1 MNNNNLDKGVK
12 SSMGYKKVNSSK
24 SNLEQNNVE
33 YLGMQLDTGKF
44 NEERSKNI
52 QKLGPSQSRLDQDRE
67 KQKAQRELMSFM
79 RKDAIDP
86 YDNTPGGKRVPGD
99 KLLAISQSKYSNSL
113 LEKILKAS
121 DQSQFQ
127 NTTLKFQEQ
136 ALNYMQSISTDI
148 KAIAESL
155 KPKEE
160 QQQEDEDNDLKM
172 EMSNLAKSLASLDI
186 EGIAKDIGS
195 SIYKK
200 LDSGGY
206 GDLVKSMYQ
215 SMRETIQGGD
225 FTQMVKGMLQSTM
238 LSTLPPEWQKNI
250 QQFRD
255 DPVKLMQLQIN
266 KLGKGD
272 NKVLRDIFGSM
283 YQGEKPGEGLQRKK
297 IDLSAKALFDNK
309 VYTSI
314 TKVIP
319 EYLYRIVRG
328 IEGGDA
334 LMYDWQEQ
342 KYITASEVAARAANN
357 NAQVSPEQF
366 RREMMSSLSTILEE
380 AVDNKNN
387 DIIKML
393 EIDPQTK
400 KVVKDKITG
409 NVKFKNQN
417 IGKVLTKILDSGFMV
432 DDIITSPTNVIIQSV
447 PGLSND
453 PENYQYI
460 NTIKTILK
468 SSGMEDKDEF
478 VELMHD
484 LRERKNN
491 HKYDDS
497 AELFGNKYNSTV
509 QHLMKN
515 TTMSADQRDRILG
528 MLNSQGIHVW
538 GNGGGSGPGSG
549 GGNGSNTFSGGGNN
563 TTTNWDAVDA
573 ERNNPDN
580 KIDND
585 RDRDKARDWESKL
598 LHMKL
603 SNVDPYREKE
613 SERDKFTAKLSNL
626 YASGLI
632 DETKYSRWK
641 AKGPEGISSKE
652 NLYIKE
658 RLKKYKGASELYKTL
673 EDAHMTAQHI
683 AAQRGI
689 TVEAARA
696 QGYVADITDLVDCVD
711 KNGNPIIAKL
721 REKNY
726 TYLDPRSEDW
736 KYIRKKASEER
747 RGILGNGPINK
758 QISKTL
764 SGIFGDPKIADKA
777 GIAVGSA
784 AGLGVAKLLK
794 DQGIITNPKFG
805 YVMAGLG
812 GALMSMERS
821 RNFMTNVF
829 GPEGDVKGANGFSN
843 KEIFMAKAMTQ
854 YLPAIG
860 IGGKT
865 ALSIMKA
872 TKAFGPMGQ
881 AFGLIAGPALGT
893 VVGITGAAAANHFRK
908 WLFDPERDP
917 NSKLGKVVSF
927 LKENRFIRRM
937 FAMSDDRSDEALQ
950 LDALKRLR
958 GMYESKLN
966 EEKSKQTPSKANI
979 QAITKAIRSIDEAET
994 KIKENLNTIKAE
1006 QKKATKDDE
1015 SPDQNRIDACNNA
1028 IATIFR
1034 HLMNKLK
1041 QIDNVVGF
1049 TAQSEF
1055 DAFVEDERNER
1066 ENTNRASA
1074 AADAS
1079 YNKIDSDRMDRYKE
1093 IAAEYYNASD
1103 ENKARFRE
1111 AVKGEGDLILDT
1123 IRDDKLRSEFE
1134 AMSIEADAGADVSAR
1149 YQAWMENF
1157 KAQDPSGYEAF
1168 VEATR
1173 GGVNATEFRQKLYD
1187 AIRKD
1192 MKEVEKTNL
1201 SGQELEDEVT
1211 RRGNMILNDRHF
1223 VNKLLG
1229 VAGDTKFKIGQALR
1243 GRFGFEGA
1251 DDDDKR
1257 RDNLAMNLVKMY
1269 TRNNPDYRDNTKES
1283 EIGAGGRGDK
1293 PIKMRQLSDKK
1304 FKSGES
1310 LSVAGCSV
1318 AAITN
1323 ALIYMGIDAPEPDTL
1338 IGIANKYLTASGGVT
1353 SDFFK
1358 EVGKN
1363 LGLTVVT
1370 YNDKDNQF
1378 TIDSFKEI
1386 KPGKGFGAIALL
1398 RNQFNEGYHYITIK
1412 SVSGRTLQIDDPETN
1427 GITQEPAA
1435 EIVSR
1440 LVEIITLKEESAK
1453 SLVKDADSMSFKDM
1467 AKSAIKSKVTSAIKD
1482 SATLKKILSKS
1493 PSISTGG
1500 VAGGGVSTGGTS
1512 IISSILD
1519 AIKNAVFNI
1528 RIVDDLTLPLKMGDP
1543 DAALAVSKR
1552 QMSDLSDNSV
1562 KRYATN
1568 VKRMMNHKDVQAEL
1582 NQQNLVQEK
1591 ILNGGLV
1598 AGGSTGAGGKGTV
1611 NNSMTSAVNN
1621 INNQNGG
1628 SGGDGDKGKGGWLD
1642 AIKSDGKGFLLGL
1655 GAKAG
1660 NALTLGAAALPM
1672 LAHYA
1677 GSKISGKFFK
1687 WGKQRAEEA
1696 YSNLT
1701 GEISEEDAQQKFD
1714 ENGNQTQ
1721 RGRFRDWGGIL
1732 RSAKDATAFVK
1743 GGIGIHGLISKS
1755 LKIGGDML
1763 KKSSKPILKR
1773 MGESMTGNLAG
1784 NGLVKTLLNLIN
1796 NALIDAPIW
1805 LAEHISAKKF
1815 SSFLGGSE
1823 MVEKAITGT
1832 LGYIKNICAKFAKK
1846 IAPAFS
1852 AKAAQVIGK
1861 KAGGSFLKKI
1871 LNKVPGGILLTAAV
1885 QIPASAVTGWKHA
1898 AQYLDTK
1905 PENVTF
1911 GDKIKVMMAKVFYDC
1926 IPDILLGLMTVANP
1940 IASVCTD
1947 ILLALIRGIYTFEE
1961 CLVDFGLKEK
1971 EWKGD
1976 DNENVA
1982 ESVDS
1987 GLNKMLADGK
1997 VDDKYVQNA
2006 KDVVGTKFTARHEGF
2021 RSTVYKDRYGNDT
2034 IGYGFNIASGRFSD
2048 EQVAR
2053 WRTQGI
2059 TEEEAQ
2065 QVLGEELMKTRADL
2079 DKKYPWFKDL
2089 DPVRQGA
2096 MVDMAYNM
2104 GMGNDSAGLASFEK
2118 ALAAMQK
2125 GDYETAAKEFLD
2137 SKYARDVGSRAN
2149 EIADMIRNGSGA
2161 QGKSM
2166 GIGGSLTPPPALTS
2180 GWGSPVDGTP
2190 VVTSVFGE
2198 RVVPGGSKNHKG
2210 IDIRAQDGANV
2221 YAAKAGK
2228 VTVAQASLGLI
2239 EIEHPDGTKTR
2250 YMHNKKIFVRPGDE
2264 VTKGQLIALASDI
2277 DASGGHSPYYG
2288 PHLHFEVWKNNKQ
2301 IDPFI
2306 ELGLSK
2312 SQLKLPGQH
2321 GGNYSNSA
2329 ENIAYVERNQWL
2341 NENAKSTVQLAQAN
2355 NPSGV
2360 TTNTEAAGPPD
2371 NYYPTSSNQTTIVNR
2386 DSGLEKYVQALD
2398 AKFDKMI
2405 ELLTKLVNISD
2416 ESVNNFM
2423 SEAIGPARI

>member
-1 MNNNNLDKGVK
+1 MAYFRRVDGDENNVK
-12 SSMGYKKVNSSK
+12 R
-24 SNLEQNNVE
+24 NNVE
-33 YLGMQLDTGKF
+33 YLKQQIETDRYNTRQSNEIQKF
-44 NEERSKNI
+44 NAST
-52 QKLGPSQSRLDQDRE
+52 SRLYQDKE
-67 KQKAQRELMSFM
+67 KQKTQRELIAFM
-79 RKDAIDP
+79 RKDGVDP

-121 DQSQFQ
+121 DQTQFQ

-160 QQQEDEDNDLKM
+160 EQQQEEENELKM

-186 EGIAKDIGS
+186 EGIAKDIGTS
-195 SIYKK
+195 VYKK
-200 LDSGGY
+200 LDSSGY

-225 FTQMVKGMLQSTM
+225 FSQMVKGMLQSTM

-328 IEGGDA
+328 IEGGDS

-342 KYITASEVAARAANN
+342 RYITASEASARAAQN
-357 NAQVSPEQF
+357 NAQVSPEQL

-380 AVDNKNN
+380 AADNNNN

-400 KVVKDKITG
+400 KLVKDKITG

-417 IGKVLTKILDSGFMV
+417 IGKVLTKILDSGFMI
-432 DDIITSPTNVIIQSV
+432 DDIITSPTGVIIQSV
-447 PGLSND
+447 SGLSND

-460 NTIKTILK
+460 NTIKTILR

-484 LRERKNN
+484 LRERKTT

-497 AELFGNKYNSTV
+497 AEFLGNKYNDTV

-528 MLNSQGIHVW
+528 MLNSQGVHVW
-538 GNGGGSGPGSG
+538 GNGGGYGPGS
-549 GGNGSNTFSGGGNN
+549 GGNGSNTFSGGGNS

-580 KIDND
+580 KIDSD

-598 LHMKL
+598 INMKL

-626 YASGLI
+626 YATGLI
-632 DETKYSRWK
+632 DETRYSRWK
-641 AKGPEGISSKE
+641 AKGPEGVSSKE

-658 RLKKYKGASELYKTL
+658 RLKKFKGASELYKTL
-673 EDAHMTAQHI
+673 EDAQMTAQHI

-696 QGYVADITDLVDCVD
+696 QGYVADITDLVDCID

-736 KYIRKKASEER
+736 KYIRKKAAEER
-747 RGILGNGPINK
+747 RGVLGNGPINK
-758 QISKTL
+758 QISRTL

-829 GPEGDVKGANGFSN
+829 GPEGDVRGANGFSN

-854 YLPAIG
+854 YLPALG

-872 TKAFGPMGQ
+872 TKAFGPLGQ

-966 EEKSKQTPSKANI
+966 EEKAKQTPSKSKI
-979 QAITKAIRSIDEAET
+979 QAINKALKAIDDAEV
-994 KIKENLNTIKAE
+994 KIKENLTTIKAE
-1006 QKKATKDDE
+1006 QKKSTKDDE
-1015 SPDQNRIDACNNA
+1015 TPDQNRIDACNNA

-1041 QIDNVVGF
+1041 QIDDVVGF
-1049 TAQSEF
+1049 TSQSEF
-1055 DAFVEDERNER
+1055 DAFVEEEKDER

-1079 YNKIDSDRMDRYKE
+1079 YNKIDPDRMDRYKE
-1093 IAAEYYNASD
+1093 IATEYYNASD
-1103 ENKARFRE
+1103 ENKTRFRE
-1111 AVKGEGDLILDT
+1111 AVRGEGDLILDT
-1123 IRDDKLRSEFE
+1123 IRDDNLRSEFE
-1134 AMSIEADAGADVSAR
+1134 AMSIEADAGTDVSAR
-1149 YQAWMENF
+1149 YQAWVENF
-1157 KAQDPSGYEAF
+1157 KTQDPNGYEAF
-1168 VEATR
+1168 IEATR

-1192 MKEVEKTNL
+1192 MKEVEKTKL
-1201 SGQELEDEVT
+1201 TGQELEDEVT

-1229 VAGDTKFKIGQALR
+1229 VASDTKFNLGQALR
-1243 GRFGFEGA
+1243 GRFGFEGV
-1251 DDDDKR
+1251 DEDDKR
-1257 RDNLAMNLVKMY
+1257 RDNLAMNLVNMY
-1269 TRNNPDYRDNTKES
+1269 TRNNPDYQDNSDLEDEDEEVS
-1283 EIGAGGRGDK
+1283 GAGGRGDK
-1293 PIKMRQLSDKK
+1293 PIKMRQLSGKK

-1323 ALIYMGIDAPEPDTL
+1323 ALVYMGIDAPEPDTL
-1338 IGIANKYLTASGGVT
+1338 IGIANKYLTKSGGIT

-1358 EVGKN
+1358 EVGEK
-1363 LGLTVVT
+1363 LGVSVLI
-1370 YNDKDNQF
+1370 YNEKDNKF
-1378 TIDSFKEI
+1378 TVDSFKSI
-1386 KPGKGFGAIALL
+1386 KPGKGFGSIVLL
-1398 RNQFNEGYHYITIK
+1398 RNQFNEGFHYVTIK
-1412 SVSGRTLQIDDPETN
+1412 SVNGRTLTVDDPEVN
-1427 GITQEPAA
+1427 GIQKLAAA

-1440 LVEIITLKEESAK
+1440 LVEIITLKQEGAK
-1453 SLVKDADSMSFKDM
+1453 SLVKETDKMSFKDM
-1467 AKSAIKSKVTSAIKD
+1467 IKSTIKSKVTNAI
-1482 SATLKKILSKS
+1482 SKS
-1493 PSISTGG
+1493 GVGKMASDVVGGPLSTGSIVSG
-1500 VAGGGVSTGGTS
+1500 MSGGSS
-1512 IISSILD
+1512 IISQLLD
-1519 AIKNAVFNI
+1519 ALNKAVFNI

-1543 DAALAVSKR
+1543 DAALAVSR
-1552 QMSDLSDNSV
+1552 QQLSNISDNSI
-1562 KRYATN
+1562 KKYANNIKKT
-1568 VKRMMNHKDVQAEL
+1568 MNNKDVQAEL

-1591 ILNGGLV
+1591 ILEGGLV
-1598 AGGSTGAGGKGTV
+1598 AGESSGSGGKG
-1611 NNSMTSAVNN
+1611 SG
-1621 INNQNGG
+1621 INGAENQTP
-1628 SGGDGDKGKGGWLD
+1628 GDTLNLLDKLKSLKNLGVKGVLAKVLGKAGPLLP
-1642 AIKSDGKGFLLGL
+1642 ALAGFLGY
-1655 GAKAG
+1655 KAFSKFKKMGDFRLG
-1660 NALTLGAAALPM
+1660 NAYKNM
-1672 LAHYA
+1672 
-1677 GSKISGKFFK
+1677 F
-1687 WGKQRAEEA
+1687 
-1696 YSNLT
+1696 
-1701 GEISEEDAQQKFD
+1701 GEITEDTAEQKFD
-1714 ENGNQTQ
+1714 AEGNQTQ
-1721 RGRFRDWGGIL
+1721 QGLFRDVSGSI
-1732 RSAKDATAFVK
+1732 RNVKDATNLYRGGVAAWGLVGAGFKNVMKKAAGTQLFGNMAKKALGEGAK
-1743 GGIGIHGLISKS
+1743 GFTGLIVKAINKAFIDLPIWLGDVLLKS
-1755 LKIGGDML
+1755 DALAKLAGGAEPLKDMLMPALNSVKEFGKKIGSRFAKAFAGRAAAEAGKKGLL
-1763 KKSSKPILKR
+1763 KKVFGMIPGSTLLVAAVQAPFAVITGYKKAHRYLGKSPDQVGFGTRILMALAKLIWDI
-1773 MGESMTGNLAG
+1773 GPDILIGLAG
-1784 NGLVKTLLNLIN
+1784 VSMPPLQKLGNIALAVFRTLVSFEDILTLFGIKKELTEDEKARNKAYQDEQNKIKAAEKGEEEKDSKNTEVLDDKERKEVEKTVANVGQSTTAMTKQNTASTSATSSDTSYNHKVITESKNYDPAKVQVKDKSMNDFVGNGSDPNNVSSLMPVNDKESEAYKEWAKGAKGMIPPVKNVVVTSAFGPRNVSGASNPHKGVDLRAKFGDPIYAAEDGIVTMSGGQYGTIMIKHKNGEMTRYLHNSKLLVKTG
-1796 NALIDAPIW
+1796 DVVR
-1805 LAEHISAKKF
+1805 K
-1815 SSFLGGSE
+1815 G
-1823 MVEKAITGT
+1823 
-1832 LGYIKNICAKFAKK
+1832 
-1846 IAPAFS
+1846 
-1852 AKAAQVIGK
+1852 QVIAQ
-1861 KAGGSFLKKI
+1861 AGGQG
-1871 LNKVPGGILLTAAV
+1871 P
-1885 QIPASAVTGWKHA
+1885 
-1898 AQYLDTK
+1898 
-1905 PENVTF
+1905 
-1911 GDKIKVMMAKVFYDC
+1911 
-1926 IPDILLGLMTVANP
+1926 
-1940 IASVCTD
+1940 
-1947 ILLALIRGIYTFEE
+1947 
-1961 CLVDFGLKEK
+1961 
-1971 EWKGD
+1971 KGPHH
-1976 DNENVA
+1976 
-1982 ESVDS
+1982 
-1987 GLNKMLADGK
+1987 
-1997 VDDKYVQNA
+1997 YNA
-2006 KDVVGTKFTARHEGF
+2006 
-2021 RSTVYKDRYGNDT
+2021 
-2034 IGYGFNIASGRFSD
+2034 
-2048 EQVAR
+2048 
-2053 WRTQGI
+2053 
-2059 TEEEAQ
+2059 
-2065 QVLGEELMKTRADL
+2065 
-2079 DKKYPWFKDL
+2079 
-2089 DPVRQGA
+2089 
-2096 MVDMAYNM
+2096 
-2104 GMGNDSAGLASFEK
+2104 
-2118 ALAAMQK
+2118 
-2125 GDYETAAKEFLD
+2125 
-2137 SKYARDVGSRAN
+2137 
-2149 EIADMIRNGSGA
+2149 
-2161 QGKSM
+2161 
-2166 GIGGSLTPPPALTS
+2166 
-2180 GWGSPVDGTP
+2180 
-2190 VVTSVFGE
+2190 
-2198 RVVPGGSKNHKG
+2198 
-2210 IDIRAQDGANV
+2210 
-2221 YAAKAGK
+2221 
-2228 VTVAQASLGLI
+2228 
-2239 EIEHPDGTKTR
+2239 
-2250 YMHNKKIFVRPGDE
+2250 
-2264 VTKGQLIALASDI
+2264 
-2277 DASGGHSPYYG
+2277 
-2288 PHLHFEVWKNNKQ
+2288 HLHFETWEGGVRK
-2301 IDPFI
+2301 DPFI
-2306 ELGLSK
+2306 RLGLDPSK
-2312 SQLKLPGQH
+2312 LKET
-2321 GGNYSNSA
+2321 A
-2329 ENIAYVERNQWL
+2329 ENFDYLKRNPFLQEKATAL
-2341 NENAKSTVQLAQAN
+2341 ASKIEKVDTTKPTV
-2355 NPSGV
+2355 
-2360 TTNTEAAGPPD
+2360 NTEAGGPSP
-2371 NYYPTSSNQTTIVNR
+2371 NEINNVHTGNMTVVNEDR
-2386 DSGLEKYVQALD
+2386 ALKQYVQTLD

-2405 ELLTKLVNISD
+2405 ELLSKLVSISD
-2416 ESVNNFM
+2416 ENANNFM
-2423 SEAIGPARI
+2423 SEAIAPARI